1 MSDTQP
7 PADAAATSRDG
18 DAVEVADV
26 TPAADVRPVDLRD
39 YVDFSQG
46 AARRVRVFATD
57 HLAQDLWCIE
67 PQQSTGVMQYPDAD
81 VSYTVVGGRSW
92 FVTEAGEVGLDPMGA
107 LLVPAGTVHGIDNR
121 GADPL
126 IVAAAMSPPDTR
138 NEDEPVSD
146 AALAVRD
153 DSQYGRLGRRV
164 KGAFGKL
171 LGG

>member
-1 MSDTQP
+1 
-7 PADAAATSRDG
+7 
-18 DAVEVADV
+18 
-26 TPAADVRPVDLRD
+26 
-39 YVDFSQG
+39 
-46 AARRVRVFATD
+46 
-57 HLAQDLWCIE
+57 
-67 PQQSTGVMQYPDAD
+67 
-81 VSYTVVGGRSW
+81 
-92 FVTEAGEVGLDPMGA
+92 
-107 LLVPAGTVHGIDNR
+107 VPAGTVHGIDNR